1 MKILIILS
9 VVCMNLISGLK
20 ITSDHYNHALR
31 YYDTWEDFMRW
42 FIRNYG
48 SPELG
53 RCNDHK
59 VKEGE
64 SNYDWTKPAPFVGE
78 YVGCGRPTGKFILRT
93 ENALIAAGDAVK
105 LYYRAS
111 GPMLVGFM

>member
-1 MKILIILS
+1 
-9 VVCMNLISGLK
+9 
-20 ITSDHYNHALR
+20 
-31 YYDTWEDFMRW
+31 MRW

-111 GPMLVGFM
+111 GPMLVGFMQKAYKIWNLYFDT